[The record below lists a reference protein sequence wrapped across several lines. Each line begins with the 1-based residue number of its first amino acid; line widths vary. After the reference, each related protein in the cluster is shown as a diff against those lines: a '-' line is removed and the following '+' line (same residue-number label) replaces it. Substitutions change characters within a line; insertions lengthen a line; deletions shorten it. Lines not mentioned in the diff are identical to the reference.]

1 MGQIDKNLKNELF
14 KVAIDYIYK
23 EHLVGSQ
30 GELAEKIGISA
41 SALSRIMNDKKF
53 VGDDTLRK
61 MNEAFGGIFNMAYF
75 RGEDPHCM
83 LMEDLA
89 YYKQHPEERLV
100 FDKPQEVA
108 PTPQQQEMPDY
119 VQRLFEEAV
128 RMSTRNELLERQCE
142 KLIGELREAKS
153 DNDTFIEELQKSK
166 EFNDTLAAELKISRT
181 QNENLITELRE
192 TRKENT
198 SLTSKLESAL
208 DGIEEMKNQLA
219 MMMGQ
224 YATPQQSPFPMTVND
239 DGSNQFVIHDVIGP
253 DGKSKKKSVDQLY
266 AIVPQGLIRGGR
278 PIITDELMKEA
289 LKAFKQPK
297 KK

>member
-14 KVAIDYIYK
+14 KVAIDYIYR

-108 PTPQQQEMPDY
+108 PTPHQPAIPDY
-119 VQRLFEEAV
+119 VQKLFDEAV

-142 KLIGELREAKS
+142 KLIGELR
-153 DNDTFIEELQKSK
+153 DTKEKNETFLSELRKSK
-166 EFNDTLAAELKISRT
+166 EYNDALVADLVISRK
-181 QNENLITELRE
+181 QNEVLITELRE
-192 TRKENT
+192 TRKENAT
-198 SLTSKLESAL
+198 LTTKLKAAIE
-208 DGIEEMKNQLA
+208 GIESMKNQVSMLVSSYNVVA
-219 MMMGQ
+219 
-224 YATPQQSPFPMTVND
+224 PQSPTFVND
-239 DGSNQFVIHDVIGP
+239 MPDSIVPVIKFPIANVVTGSHANYVGVVPEGLIRGHQVVADEVVKKALKEMNKA
-253 DGKSKKKSVDQLY
+253 KSKKK
-266 AIVPQGLIRGGR
+266 
-278 PIITDELMKEA
+278 K
-289 LKAFKQPK
+289 
-297 KK
+297 